1 MPSIN
6 AIKLTI
12 GGPEATPGGAEARTH
27 VIPIR
32 GTPGLDKKAE
42 RGVDPAIIGSNMDAG
57 EYLLADSVS
66 GGIPLAFRSVAG
78 IGKLLK
84 SLLGTEATPV
94 QVGAQIRIRYTGSA
108 ASCKLVSDTTSN
120 TLKSYIGAVGAEVL
134 DTNFGTGGTIDLT
147 AIGNDTVGE
156 LVALIDGYADYE
168 CEKVFG
174 NDGDSA
180 GDIATIASVQGKNK
194 WAYFLFTAAASGV
207 YAHIFK
213 SDLTNTERPTY
224 SVQKDGFQD
233 NFLYAGCAVSS
244 LNLSAALKAMVEADC
259 EILGFSET
267 GGQTASVLTLEDIDP
282 LIFHKGSFSLG
293 AKEYTF
299 IRNHSLAITNNP
311 NAEGYGQGTPS
322 RQYHQKGKFDV
333 TGDCQLRLD
342 SDSFAER
349 AKIFDGALAA
359 CSFYY
364 KGKVLAG
371 VIPELMIVE
380 LPFCS
385 ISNFEFTENN
395 GVFDAKISLKA
406 FKPKGTLYDDPI
418 TVTMLNKDSGA
429 Y

>member
-1 MPSIN
+1 MPAVN
-6 AIKLTI
+6 NIKLTI

-27 VIPIR
+27 VIPVR
-32 GTPGLDKKAE
+32 GVPALDKKAE
-42 RGVDPAIIGSNMDAG
+42 RGLDPAIIGTNMDAG
-57 EYLLADSVS
+57 EYLLADSVA

-94 QVGAQIRIRYTGSA
+94 QVAAEIRIRYKGSS
-108 ASCKLVSDTTSN
+108 ASCKLVSDTTAN
-120 TLKSYIGAVGAEVL
+120 TLKSYIGALGAEAL
-134 DTNFGTGGTIDLT
+134 DTNFGTAGSIDLT
-147 AIGNDTVGE
+147 AVGNDTIGE

-168 CEKVFG
+168 CTKLFG
-174 NDGDSA
+174 NDSVSSGEIVTVA
-180 GDIATIASVQGKNK
+180 AVQGKNK
-194 WAYFLFTAAASGV
+194 WAYFLFAGAATGV
-207 YAHIFK
+207 YAHVFK
-213 SDLTNTERPTY
+213 SNLSNTERPTY
-224 SVQKDGFQD
+224 SIQKDGFQD
-233 NFLYAGCAVSS
+233 NFLFAGCAVSS

-259 EILGFSET
+259 EILGFSEA
-267 GGQTASVLTLEDIDP
+267 GSQTASELILEDIDP

-299 IRNHSLAITNNP
+299 IRNHSLAIANNP

-322 RQYHQKGKFDV
+322 RQYHQKGKFAV

-342 SDSFAER
+342 SDSFVER

-364 KGKVLAG
+364 KGKMLTG
-371 VIPELMIVE
+371 VIPELMLLE

-385 ISNFEFTENN
+385 ISSFEFTENN
-395 GVFDAKISLKA
+395 GIFDAKISLIA
-406 FKPKGTLYDDPI
+406 LKPKGTLYDDPLTI
-418 TVTMLNKDSGA
+418 TMLTKDSGA